1 MKKYTSLNNQNKYA
15 LVTGATGGLGQSFCK
30 KLAEQG
36 FNLILTG
43 TQNKKLEAL
52 KTSLEKDFSHLDIL
66 YCACDLSNHESR
78 LNLISFI
85 TTQNLPITLFVSNAG
100 YITEGSIENSE
111 IDTIIKC
118 IQVNCEGTIHLTKE
132 IIDRRDKSQTLHIIS
147 ITSMAANYPMPYMAI
162 YASTKSLLKNFMISL
177 RHEYKNE
184 NIKILIVEP
193 GAIATSEEMKD
204 AIEAQGFKGKLSSV
218 PPDTIAEKSIKKS
231 LKNKDRYVPGFFNRM
246 TLLLSSFTPSK
257 LKTRAIGK
265 MWKKSQNKR
274 NIK

>member
-30 KLAEQG
+30 KLAKQG

-43 TQNKKLEAL
+43 TQDKKLKTL

-100 YITEGSIENSE
+100 YITEGSVENSE
-111 IDTIIKC
+111 IDTLIKC

-193 GAIATSEEMKD
+193 GAIATSEEMKN
-204 AIEAQGFKGKLSSV
+204 AIEAQGFKGKLSCV

-246 TLLLSSFTPSK
+246 TLLLSSFAPSK

>member
-1 MKKYTSLNNQNKYA
+1 MKKDTLNNQNKYA

-36 FNLILTG
+36 FNLVLTG

-78 LNLISFI
+78 LDLISFI

-100 YITEGSIENSE
+100 YITEGSVENSE
-111 IDTIIKC
+111 IDTLIKC

-193 GAIATSEEMKD
+193 GAISTSEEMKN

-246 TLLLSSFTPSK
+246 TLLLSSFAPSK